1 MVGLIL
7 VGLGCAPIYPSV
19 IHSTPEHF
27 GAENSQA
34 LVGVQM
40 ASAYVGCL
48 LLPPLF
54 GVIANHINAK
64 WLPWYLAAILV
75 VMVIMCEVLN
85 KKTETK

>member
-1 MVGLIL
+1 
-7 VGLGCAPIYPSV
+7 
-19 IHSTPEHF
+19 
-27 GAENSQA
+27 
-34 LVGVQM
+34 M

-54 GVIANHINAK
+54 GLIANHISAG

-85 KKTETK
+85 KKTEKK

>member
-1 MVGLIL
+1 
-7 VGLGCAPIYPSV
+7 
-19 IHSTPEHF
+19 
-27 GAENSQA
+27 
-34 LVGVQM
+34 M

-54 GVIANHINAK
+54 GIIANHINAK

-85 KKTETK
+85 KKTEKK